1 MQPARQTN
9 WRFVVFLAFIGWVV
23 AYMDRAMVGPVIPLL
38 QRDLHASNAEIGFFA
53 VTLVYFAYA
62 ILQIPAGV
70 WADRFGRRPLSWPAL
85 ALFSI
90 CSGLTG
96 TATGLAQFGA
106 WRFLTG
112 FGEGTY
118 FSSVVSL
125 VQDVAPEEKR
135 GVAMAGAQS
144 GISFGSG
151 LAPLILGPLAAWIGW
166 RWSFTVPA
174 VLGLI
179 VSYVFWRYLPEAKA
193 FTARRAAGGAH
204 LSVGQTIK
212 DSFLEF
218 KSMVPILR
226 DRTVLLTGIAGF
238 AAIYYLYIALTWT
251 PSYLYH
257 TEHIGIAM
265 SGVLASIPPF
275 AAIAGQ
281 FTFGYISD
289 RVGRKS
295 TMIATLVLMAVSL
308 FALVW
313 LAHQGTA
320 ALIFGLALM
329 GFLLWGFY
337 PVAYAYLGDT
347 HDEANRG
354 KALGTMNT
362 IEYFGSWFA
371 PPIAGAIIDHWG
383 YTWVWYHVAIMLVVA
398 AVILAIWLPR
408 VENRHAP
415 PTSLSPGGDARP
427 GTSHA

>member
-1 MQPARQTN
+1 MDMQSGVQTTERPPAPESN
-9 WRFVVFLAFIGWVV
+9 WRFVVFLAFIGWAV

-38 QRDLHASNAEIGFFA
+38 RRDLHASHAEIGFFA
-53 VTLVYFAYA
+53 VTLVYFAYV
-62 ILQIPAGV
+62 ILQIPTGV

-85 ALFSI
+85 GIFSI

-96 TATGLAQFGA
+96 TASGLGTFGL

-125 VQDVAPEEKR
+125 VEDVAPKEKR
-135 GVAMAGAQS
+135 GIATAGSQS

-151 LAPLILGPLAAWIGW
+151 LAPLVLGPLAAWIGW
-166 RWSFTVPA
+166 RWSFAVPG

-179 VSYVFWRYLPEAKA
+179 VAYLFWRYLPEAKA
-193 FTARRAAGGAH
+193 VKARHVEGGPH
-204 LSVGQTIK
+204 PSVGQTLK
-212 DSFLEF
+212 DSFMEF
-218 KSMVPILR
+218 RTMLPILR

-238 AAIYYLYIALTWT
+238 VAIYYLYIALTWT

-257 TEHIGIAM
+257 TEHVGIAI

-281 FTFGYISD
+281 FFFGHISD
-289 RVGRKS
+289 RFGRKR

-308 FALVW
+308 FVLVW
-313 LAHQGTA
+313 LARMGTVP
-320 ALIFGLALM
+320 LIIGLALM

-337 PVAYAYLGDT
+337 PVAYAYLADT
-347 HDEANRG
+347 HDETTRA

-371 PPIAGAIIDHWG
+371 PPVAGAIIDHWG
-383 YTWVWYHVAIMLVVA
+383 YSWVWYHVAIMLVVA
-398 AVILAIWLPR
+398 AVILALWLPR
-408 VENRHAP
+408 VEQWQAAKAH
-415 PTSLSPGGDARP
+415 
-427 GTSHA
+427 